1 MDLGFGRNNQQV
13 GNAAAKALLKGTQVQ
28 EQALEAELAQFDK
41 LLDDDEAMEELR
53 KKRLAKMQQ
62 QHTQRLKW
70 KELGHGSYEEL
81 GGGSRNDARD
91 VNKAFFE
98 ASKESDRMVVH
109 FYRPSTRYC
118 DVFHA
123 HLAKLAPK
131 HMETRFV
138 KINVE
143 DCDHQGGG
151 ASFLVQRLNI
161 IVMPTLILVKDRKVV
176 HDIRGFDEVGGSE
189 DFSANMLACVL
200 GTYGILDV
208 LEEEEMDEEVL
219 QAKGINNIRIQRG
232 RLQNS
237 RYNAEVD
244 DD

>member
-13 GNAAAKALLKGTQVQ
+13 GNAAANALLKGTQVQ

-41 LLDDDEAMEELR
+41 LLDDDEAMEDLR
-53 KKRLAKMQQ
+53 AKRLAKLQQ
-62 QHTQRLKW
+62 QHAQRLKW
-70 KELGHGSYEEL
+70 KEVGHGSYEEL
-81 GGGSRNDARD
+81 GGSSRNDARD

-123 HLAKLAPK
+123 HLEKLAPK

-151 ASFLVQRLNI
+151 ASFLVERLNV
-161 IVMPTLILVKDRKVV
+161 IVMPTLVLVKVSMYV
-176 HDIRGFDEVGGSE
+176 HI
-189 DFSANMLACVL
+189 MC
-200 GTYGILDV
+200 IP
-208 LEEEEMDEEVL
+208 
-219 QAKGINNIRIQRG
+219 
-232 RLQNS
+232 
-237 RYNAEVD
+237 
-244 DD
+244 